1 MGANKSKRI
10 GQMVAIDI
18 GARGVKFAV
27 GEGLNYKV
35 KLVGCYNEPLPA
47 DVYENGIIKD
57 FDTLKNTVLNGLR
70 ANKIKTKNAVVS
82 IESSEM
88 IKREMVVTK
97 VPDEDM
103 VSMLTYEVK
112 QYLPIDTDNYVI
124 QYKEL
129 PTNEVLEA
137 GKINV
142 LMGAV
147 PKDMVESHLNLVE
160 ACGLKPIAFD
170 MHSNALEKLVKWM
183 READIYTENKT
194 YAFIDFGHKLIDISI
209 FENGEYKF
217 NRLIRMGG
225 NDFDRVLMHHLDLN
239 QVAAEKRKMK
249 TSVSALQK
257 AMESGKLETY
267 FTGNESVKIDVI
279 KDTLHFF
286 DESVEEISKVFKY
299 YTSRTSDNRID
310 QVVLYGGTSR
320 FKDIDSLIQERL
332 EIPTQWQK
340 SIPIAEG
347 LSKTGIDDLSLYVN
361 AIGALI
367 RF

>member
-1 MGANKSKRI
+1 MGANKSKRV

-18 GARGVKFAV
+18 GARGIKFAV
-27 GEGLNYKV
+27 GEGLNYRI

-57 FDTLKNTVLNGLR
+57 FDTLKNAVMEGLKT
-70 ANKIKTKNAVVS
+70 NKIKTKNAVVS

-88 IKREMVVTK
+88 IKREMLVAK

-129 PTNEVLEA
+129 PPNDTTEA

-183 READIYTENKT
+183 RQSNIYTQNKT
-194 YAFIDFGHKLIDISI
+194 YAYIDFGHKLIDISI

-225 NDFDRVLMHHLDLN
+225 NDFDRVLMHHLDLS
-239 QVAAEKRKMK
+239 QSEAEKRKIK

-257 AMESGKLETY
+257 AMESGKLDTY
-267 FTGNESVKIDVI
+267 FSEDESVKIDVI

-286 DESVEEISKVFKY
+286 DESVDEISKVFKY
-299 YTSRTSDNRID
+299 YTSRSSDNRID

-320 FKDIDSLIQERL
+320 FKDIGPLIQERL
-332 EIPTQWQK
+332 EIPTEWLK
-340 SIPIAEG
+340 NISIVEG
-347 LSKTGIDDLSLYVN
+347 LSKTGIEDLSLYIN